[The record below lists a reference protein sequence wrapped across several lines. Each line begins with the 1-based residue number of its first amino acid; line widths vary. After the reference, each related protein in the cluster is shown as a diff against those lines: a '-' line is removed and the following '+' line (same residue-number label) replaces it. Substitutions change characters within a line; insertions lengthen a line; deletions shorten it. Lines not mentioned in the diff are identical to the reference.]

1 VSEYLADSPV
11 VARAWCP
18 GCEPVA
24 DPTLEILDIRY
35 CDTHA
40 PARVGSDDAVV
51 TSEGYVSGST
61 EAGGESNRL
70 WCELLHRE
78 PRPVTTPARRPRG
91 YRPFVPRSG

>member
-1 VSEYLADSPV
+1 MTEYVADSPV

-18 GCEPVA
+18 GCEPFA

-35 CDTHA
+35 CDPHSPPRRGEADTT
-40 PARVGSDDAVV
+40 V
-51 TSEGYVSGST
+51 TPEGWVSGSS

-70 WCELLHRE
+70 WCQLLHRDT
-78 PRPVTTPARRPRG
+78 PRARAPRHSRG